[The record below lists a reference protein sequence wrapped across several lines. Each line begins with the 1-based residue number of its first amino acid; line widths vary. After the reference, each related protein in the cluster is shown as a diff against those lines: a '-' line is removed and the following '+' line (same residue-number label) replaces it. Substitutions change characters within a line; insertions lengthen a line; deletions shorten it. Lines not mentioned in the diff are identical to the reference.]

1 KYSKA
6 VINSSSVNVAPSCS
20 TASINHSVP
29 VTLSAMAPNV
39 VDCAT
44 HGSLLPNDMGVMSNS
59 LNASIASINSVHV
72 VGNSIS
78 FSSKSS
84 LLSDKKEVAD
94 IATGAEYNSSSYS
107 KISKASSHNP
117 SSHSGFSSKIGVIG

>member
-1 KYSKA
+1 
-6 VINSSSVNVAPSCS
+6 CS

-59 LNASIASINSVHV
+59 LNASIASINSVQV

-84 LLSDKKEVAD
+84 LLQNKKEVAD
-94 IATGAEYNSSSYS
+94 IATGAEYNSSPYS
-107 KISKASSHNP
+107 RLSRASSNIP
-117 SSHSGFSSKIGVIG
+117 SPHSGVSTKIGVIG